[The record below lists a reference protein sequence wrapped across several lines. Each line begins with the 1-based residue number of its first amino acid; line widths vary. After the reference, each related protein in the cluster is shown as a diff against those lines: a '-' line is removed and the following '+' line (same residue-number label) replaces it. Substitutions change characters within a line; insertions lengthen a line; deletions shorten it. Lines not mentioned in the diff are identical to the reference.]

1 MTNPFFQEEL
11 EKLEVVYESSIYGNS
26 VRDFQGQESQDL
38 MKCINTAFEAKKDE
52 FGASKTAELWFAFQR
67 MMDLVRLML
76 YAD

>member
-38 MKCINTAFEAKKDE
+38 MKFINTAFEAKKDE
-52 FGASKTAELWFAFQR
+52 FGVSKTAELWFAFQR
-67 MMDLVRLML
+67 MMDLVILML